1 VITAPGLYLITVSEN
16 NNPTY
21 LRSGLYRVYVDYP
34 YANFRNVKTGA
45 GTFERL
51 NMLRIFEEQGRVVCS
66 PMRTERETEIRE
78 FETWAS
84 REVVR

>member
-1 VITAPGLYLITVSEN
+1 MISGPGLYVVTVSEN

-34 YANFRNVKTGA
+34 YANLRNVKTGS

-51 NMLRIFEEQGRVVCS
+51 NMLRAFEERGRVVCTPVS
-66 PMRTERETEIRE
+66 LNREELNANSQ
-78 FETWAS
+78 FEAWVKA
-84 REVVR
+84 